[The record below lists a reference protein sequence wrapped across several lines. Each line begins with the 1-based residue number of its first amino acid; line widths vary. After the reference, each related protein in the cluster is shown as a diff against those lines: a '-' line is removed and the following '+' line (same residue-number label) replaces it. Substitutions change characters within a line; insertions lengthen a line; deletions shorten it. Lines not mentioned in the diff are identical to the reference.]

1 MAHTAQ
7 SIPDEIKHEDFVKG
21 MFADV
26 TADDIKKTDTHLS
39 SYFNR
44 HYNSQTGVEA
54 VTWLLN
60 ERVCFLSSLLLPPS
74 SSLRLLLLVG
84 RKETPASSNG
94 RFCCR
99 TPYDF
104 EHAGD

>member
-1 MAHTAQ
+1 LDLPLALFAQ

-44 HYNSQTGVEA
+44 HYNSKTGVEA
-54 VTWLLN
+54 VDWLLN
-60 ERVCFLSSLLLPPS
+60 ERVCFLSSLL
-74 SSLRLLLLVG
+74 
-84 RKETPASSNG
+84 A
-94 RFCCR
+94 
-99 TPYDF
+99 
-104 EHAGD
+104 